1 MTREKKDKVLF
12 LCTGN
17 QARSQMAEGLLRAR
31 SGGSMDV
38 ISAGSRPKD
47 SVHPLAVEALA
58 EMEIDISAAEPKD
71 AEQFIDEDFDY
82 IITLCDNAR
91 DECPYFP
98 GDAVRMHWSLSD
110 PAEAAGTDEDRLSS
124 FRAIRDEI
132 ARRIDDFLDGIDEE
146 SD

>member
-1 MTREKKDKVLF
+1 MKPEKKHKVLF

-17 QARSQMAEGLLRAR
+17 QARSQIAEGLLRAR
-31 SGGSMDV
+31 SGGAMDIV
-38 ISAGSRPKD
+38 SAGSRPKD
-47 SVHPLAVEALA
+47 AVHPFAVKVLA
-58 EMEIDISAAEPKD
+58 EMEIDIAAAEPKD
-71 AEQFIDEDFDY
+71 ADRFVGEDFDY

-98 GDAVRMHWSLSD
+98 GDAVRIHWNLSD
-110 PAEAAGTDEDRLSS
+110 PAAVSGSEEEQLIS

-132 ARRIDDFLDGIDEE
+132 SQRIDDFLDGITGG

>member
-31 SGGSMDV
+31 SGESMDV

-47 SVHPLAVEALA
+47 SVHPLAVVALA

-71 AEQFIDEDFDY
+71 AEQFIDDDFDY

-110 PAEAAGTDEDRLSS
+110 PAEAAGTDEDRLSA

-132 ARRIDDFLDGIDEE
+132 ARRIDDFLDGIDEG

>member
-1 MTREKKDKVLF
+1 MKPEKKHKVLF

-17 QARSQMAEGLLRAR
+17 QARSQIAEGLLRAR
-31 SGGSMDV
+31 SGGAMDIV
-38 ISAGSRPKD
+38 SAGSRPKD
-47 SVHPLAVEALA
+47 AVHPFAVKVLA
-58 EMEIDISAAEPKD
+58 EMEIDIAAAEPKD
-71 AEQFIDEDFDY
+71 ADRFVGEDFDY

-98 GDAVRMHWSLSD
+98 GDAVRIHWNLSD
-110 PAEAAGTDEDRLSS
+110 PAAVSGSEEEQLIS

-132 ARRIDDFLDGIDEE
+132 SQRIDDFLDGITGR